1 MVGVLGLAIW
11 GLAAFVTLR
20 TARNFLLN
28 LQRAKRTG
36 LPYVIGRKLALD
48 MLYAGLL
55 CEELAQHGDLAIW
68 RCRRIRA
75 DKLQSSLLWGS
86 SGWAWESSSEYHSAR
101 SPMSRNGHGSST
113 PTQIPLHFK
122 RSRE

>member
-11 GLAAFVTLR
+11 GLAALFSLR

-36 LPYVIGRKLALD
+36 LPYVIGRKSALD
-48 MLYAGLL
+48 MLYVGLL
-55 CEELAQHGDLAIW
+55 CEEVAQHGDLAIW
-68 RCRRIRA
+68 STCRIRT
-75 DKLQSSLLWGS
+75 DKLQPSLLSGS

-101 SPMSRNGHGSST
+101 SLMSKNGHGSST
-113 PTQIPLHFK
+113 
-122 RSRE
+122 SS